1 MVSPK
6 AKIELTRLTR
16 LTLGGSFEGQEE
28 EMMSVGVSDHEP
40 SQLKQTLTNTEHQSG
55 CMPDEALASI
65 MAAEVA
71 EEFREFLLVIAS
83 HPRC

>member
-6 AKIELTRLTR
+6 AKIELTRVTR
-16 LTLGGSFEGQEE
+16 LTLSGSFEGQEE
-28 EMMSVGVSDHEP
+28 EMMSVAVTDHEP
-40 SQLKQTLTNTEHQSG
+40 SQLMQTLTDAEHQSG
-55 CMPDEALASI
+55 CVPDEALASI

-83 HPRC
+83 QPRC